1 MKMAATLCYDCGSS
15 YDAFDNYCRC
25 CGANLRVRRL
35 PDLLPDRRLSRL
47 ETGVVATLV
56 SRGVLAFL
64 AARLMTWGVRFAV
77 RRVMAVALATRS
89 RPLPAVARRGQVRD
103 AEPTE
108 ALPAGGA
115 PYTLATF
122 TVQHVVPEA
131 GPAAPKSA
139 RRRWLFVA
147 R

>member
-15 YDAFDNYCRC
+15 YDAYDNYCRC

-47 ETGVVATLV
+47 ESGVVATLV

-77 RRVMAVALATRS
+77 RRVMAVALASRS
-89 RPLPAVARRGQVRD
+89 RPLPALPPRRMVQE
-103 AEPTE
+103 AAPTE

-122 TVQHVVPEA
+122 TVQHIVPEA
-131 GPAAPKSA
+131 GPPAPKPV